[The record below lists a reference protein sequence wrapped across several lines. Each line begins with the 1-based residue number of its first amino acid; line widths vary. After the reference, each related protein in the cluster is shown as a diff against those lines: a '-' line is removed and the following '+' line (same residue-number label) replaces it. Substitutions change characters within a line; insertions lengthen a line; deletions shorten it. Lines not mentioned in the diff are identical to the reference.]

1 VRIKIYMTEG
11 SEGSSGGSITLLI
24 PEAHHGDL
32 PKHPED
38 GKWSY
43 LASIETDG
51 EKSVRLT
58 RTALR
63 ALELQGFY
71 MRRMSEDDG

>member
-1 VRIKIYMTEG
+1 MRVRIYMTEG
-11 SEGSSGGSITLLI
+11 GERSKSGSIRLLL
-24 PEAHHGDL
+24 PEAHLGDL

-38 GKWSY
+38 GNWSY

-71 MRRMSEDDG
+71 MRRMTEDGD

>member
-1 VRIKIYMTEG
+1 MRIKIYMTEG
-11 SEGSSGGSITLLI
+11 GEGSRGGSITLLI

-38 GKWSY
+38 GKWSS

-51 EKSVRLT
+51 EKSVRLP

-71 MRRMSEDDG
+71 VRRMSEDDS